1 METGPPEEAAYA
13 TEETWEEVSDVPS
26 AHSPAEDI
34 EETAEDDE
42 DTRHPKRAR
51 HGKGDSA
58 SASSPTKQVS
68 NPKMDDTGSSSPSAK
83 EQAVLDNP
91 LVVEPL
97 SSAPPSEFHRLPFVS
112 LASSEEELR

>member
-1 METGPPEEAAYA
+1 METGPNEEAAYA
-13 TEETWEEVSDVPS
+13 MEETGEEVSNVPS

-58 SASSPTKQVS
+58 SASSPIKQVS
-68 NPKMDDTGSSSPSAK
+68 NPEMDDTGSSS
-83 EQAVLDNP
+83 QA
-91 LVVEPL
+91 
-97 SSAPPSEFHRLPFVS
+97 
-112 LASSEEELR
+112 LRSKLH